1 MLVHLEKILSE
12 YRQLPGLRL
21 TKRQAARLWALEPIL
36 CECLLDELVND
47 GYLYIDAS
55 GQYAWSGRA
64 ASGRCVAESAREVVA

>member
-36 CECLLDELVND
+36 CECALNELVND
-47 GYLYIDAS
+47 GYLCIDAS
-55 GQYAWSGRA
+55 GQYALSGRVA
-64 ASGRCVAESAREVVA
+64 YGRCAAESARKVVA